1 MSRTFQL
8 LLVLALVGI
17 VRVGGSRAHKNV
29 THGPHSCGGVDVPY
43 PFGIVEDGGGGDFRT
58 GFHVMCDAGE
68 PVLHTTGGDGKP
80 IKIGNFSIRMAEVRV
95 WLPVAWQCYDSSGN
109 VSGSDYNPL
118 EFNDEGVY
126 RISHARNNLFV
137 LGCETTGYLGSQ
149 PDQGSGESRS
159 YAQFTGCLSYCNNS
173 QSAASG
179 ACSGV
184 GCCHVEIPPDL
195 LGNWVAFVIYDHRN
209 KVNFSPC
216 DYAFVAEKKHYSF
229 NTTDLK
235 RALRGTTWE
244 MPVVLDW
251 AIRDSPT
258 CKLARKK
265 KEGYACKSSNSR
277 CLDST
282 NGPGYICN
290 CRRGYEGN
298 PYNERGCTDINEC
311 EHLDHYPCKGDCE
324 NKEGSYEC
332 TCPKHTNSANP
343 FKERCSQNLPLGA
356 KIIVGSIGGLFI
368 IAIMVFLWLLHKEKR
383 RMRDNFEK
391 NGGPILEKINN
402 IKLFNKEDIRK
413 ILKNKKLLGNGHFGT
428 VSMGHTED
436 KQVVAV
442 KEPINRKSP
451 NDQFVNEIIIQSR
464 VIHKNIVKLIGCCLQ
479 FKVPT
484 LIYEFVP
491 NGSLD
496 DILHGKNHMP
506 LKLGLRLQIA
516 AESAEGLAYMHS
528 KTTTT
533 ILHGDVKPANIL
545 LNEKFMPKI
554 SDFGIS
560 RLMVTGMQMQHTGC
574 IIFDKAYVDPVYRK
588 TQQLTTKSDI
598 YSFGV
603 VLLELITRKK
613 ASHSDNNLLGNF
625 LDTYTKDKSVTE
637 LLDKELGEDDQEIF
651 GHLIGMIMQCIN
663 LDVNQRPE
671 MTDVA
676 ERLHD
681 MVKRLNN
688 K

>member
-1 MSRTFQL
+1 MRNPNFFEAACAQAPGCQEAATAEAQLHVVADENNASYASYALPTNFREARWDEDSVGATISIVWTSRPPATDKVRVRNGVVGVAVCIWFRMRPRSAMYHALSCSSLLWSMSSLPIKKAMSVFLFFAAMFVRSRSSL
-8 LLVLALVGI
+8 MALFFISDDHRASVFSSRI

-43 PFGIVEDGGGGDFRT
+43 PFGIVEDGGGGDYRT

-159 YAQFTGCLSYCNNS
+159 YAQFTGCLCYCNNS

-265 KEGYACKSSNSR
+265 KEGRSPA
-277 CLDST
+277 T
-282 NGPGYICN
+282 V
-290 CRRGYEGN
+290 
-298 PYNERGCTDINEC
+298 T
-311 EHLDHYPCKGDCE
+311 PC
-324 NKEGSYEC
+324 
-332 TCPKHTNSANP
+332 
-343 FKERCSQNLPLGA
+343 
-356 KIIVGSIGGLFI
+356 
-368 IAIMVFLWLLHKEKR
+368 
-383 RMRDNFEK
+383 
-391 NGGPILEKINN
+391 
-402 IKLFNKEDIRK
+402 
-413 ILKNKKLLGNGHFGT
+413 
-428 VSMGHTED
+428 
-436 KQVVAV
+436 
-442 KEPINRKSP
+442 
-451 NDQFVNEIIIQSR
+451 
-464 VIHKNIVKLIGCCLQ
+464 IH
-479 FKVPT
+479 
-484 LIYEFVP
+484 
-491 NGSLD
+491 
-496 DILHGKNHMP
+496 HH
-506 LKLGLRLQIA
+506 A
-516 AESAEGLAYMHS
+516 
-528 KTTTT
+528 
-533 ILHGDVKPANIL
+533 
-545 LNEKFMPKI
+545 
-554 SDFGIS
+554 
-560 RLMVTGMQMQHTGC
+560 
-574 IIFDKAYVDPVYRK
+574 
-588 TQQLTTKSDI
+588 
-598 YSFGV
+598 V
-603 VLLELITRKK
+603 VLLDLPQPLLLPCWIKKEETSPVPNIYMKKFECLIC
-613 ASHSDNNLLGNF
+613 L
-625 LDTYTKDKSVTE
+625 
-637 LLDKELGEDDQEIF
+637 
-651 GHLIGMIMQCIN
+651 
-663 LDVNQRPE
+663 
-671 MTDVA
+671 
-676 ERLHD
+676 
-681 MVKRLNN
+681 
-688 K
+688 